1 MDLYKKI
8 AKWVLIASLF
18 FGVALLYQSYNP
30 EESTLFPTC
39 PFLEMTG
46 LQCPGC
52 GSQRAVHHLLNLDFY
67 GAAKQNFLL
76 VISIPYIILGLIF
89 DAIERPS
96 ERALRWR
103 KKLYGRNA
111 IFVTLSII
119 ISFWILRNI

>member
-8 AKWVLIASLF
+8 AKWVLIASLI

-52 GSQRAVHHLLNLDFY
+52 GSQRAVHQLLNLDFY
-67 GAAKQNFLL
+67 GAVKQNFLL

-89 DAIERPS
+89 DAIKRPS

>member
-8 AKWVLIASLF
+8 AKWVLVASFL

-30 EESTLFPTC
+30 EESTLFPKC
-39 PFLEMTG
+39 LFLEMTG

-89 DAIERPS
+89 DAIKRPG